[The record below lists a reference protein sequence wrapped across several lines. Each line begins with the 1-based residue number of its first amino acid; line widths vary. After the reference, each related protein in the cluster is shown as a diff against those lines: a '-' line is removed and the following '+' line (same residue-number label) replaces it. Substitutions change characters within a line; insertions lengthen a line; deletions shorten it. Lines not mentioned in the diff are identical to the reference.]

1 MHELVISSSLKTSPW
16 GNHPV
21 IWDFSSCLVD
31 GAILWVFPESAVVL
45 PHLQPDVPLGIR
57 LAPNSLPL
65 ELRPLPSMISSSW
78 PQFSSRQPDRWKHLE
93 LPRKFSNTSA
103 VPGGYWLSPHPHH
116 VNCTAM
122 LLNSVFVPVHGLSD
136 LLKTQIFFLKITP
149 SPKVFEGSPLLW
161 QRFFTRSV
169 ELQMDCS
176 SPTNP
181 LSFYTSYCAAA
192 NHRDFARAASSK
204 LNDLSP
210 VLPG

>member
-31 GAILWVFPESAVVL
+31 GAILWVFPEPAVVL

-116 VNCTAM
+116 VNCRAM

-136 LLKTQIFFLKITP
+136 LLKTQIFFFKNHSIPQSIWRLTIALTKILHEVSGAPNGLLQPHQP
-149 SPKVFEGSPLLW
+149 SFFLYKLL
-161 QRFFTRSV
+161 
-169 ELQMDCS
+169 CS
-176 SPTNP
+176 CQPQGLCTCCF
-181 LSFYTSYCAAA
+181 L
-192 NHRDFARAASSK
+192 
-204 LNDLSP
+204 
-210 VLPG
+210 